1 MNLVPFSTQ
10 HLRLRESLPFGLRDG
25 GGRMLLSAGVAV
37 ANEDVLARLQASDL
51 FADETESAAWLR
63 RLGSAMDTM
72 MRQGASLKQIADVR
86 PLAEK
91 PRADGASQS
100 LVAQWTEIE
109 SSLDSVLREVRA
121 DTPWQPRLAQLR
133 ERAGRLADRRPDAAL
148 YWMVYG
154 AGHNTER
161 YCSRHSLFCW
171 LLVRDA
177 GRALGLDAALLASLE
192 LASLSMNV
200 AMRRLQDQL
209 ASSDLRVAAETR
221 ALIDAHPA
229 QGAELLQAAGVVDAA
244 WLQIVQQHHDSG
256 QHPANPVS
264 AAAALLRRVDIYT
277 AKLSCRHKRAP
288 MSSLQ
293 AAREA
298 RLGPD
303 GQPDAIGAA
312 LLKGLGLYPPGSLLG
327 LASGEIGIVVARG
340 PRFDQPLMAVLI
352 NASGEPV
359 GHPALRDTSQPRHA
373 IKGPVDVRSVRLIP
387 KHEVLMAMR

>member
-72 MRQGASLKQIADVR
+72 MRQGASLKQIANVR
-86 PLAEK
+86 PVAEK
-91 PRADGASQS
+91 ARADGASQS
-100 LVAQWTEIE
+100 LVAQWTEME
-109 SSLDSVLREVRA
+109 STLDSVLREVRA
-121 DTPWQPRLAQLR
+121 DTPWQARLAQLR

-171 LLVRDA
+171 LLLRDA
-177 GRALGLDAALLASLE
+177 GRALAWDVDLLASVE
-192 LASLSMNV
+192 LASLTMNV

-209 ASSDLRVAAETR
+209 ASSDLRVTADTR

-229 QGAELLQAAGVVDAA
+229 QGAELLQAAGVTDPV
-244 WLQIVQQHHDSG
+244 WLQAVRQHHDSG
-256 QHPANPVS
+256 PDQAT
-264 AAAALLRRVDIYT
+264 ALLRRVDIYT
-277 AKLSCRHKRAP
+277 AKLSCRLKRAP

-303 GQPDAIGAA
+303 GQPDAVGAA

-340 PRFDQPLMAVLI
+340 ARFDQPLMAVLI
-352 NASGEPV
+352 NASGAPV

-373 IKGPVDVRSVRLIP
+373 IKGPVDVRSVRMIP
-387 KHEVLMAMR
+387 PHEVLMAVR